1 MSFTELQCPL
11 RENLTHILQR
21 GCRQGDPIA
30 LYLFIMQM
38 TRKRSWMALPKLE
51 N

>member
-1 MSFTELQCPL
+1 MSFTELQSPF
-11 RENLTHILQR
+11 RKNLTHILQR

-30 LYLFIMQM
+30 LYLFNMQM
-38 TRKRSWMALPKLE
+38 TRQRSLMALPTLE